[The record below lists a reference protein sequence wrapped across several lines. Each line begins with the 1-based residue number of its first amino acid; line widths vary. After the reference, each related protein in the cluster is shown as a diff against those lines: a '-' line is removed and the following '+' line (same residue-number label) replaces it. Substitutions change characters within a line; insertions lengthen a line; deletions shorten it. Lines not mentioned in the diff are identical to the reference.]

1 MKNISSANLKNL
13 SLKELNQRASLLK
26 EMCLKIDP
34 YSPLEKEEMEELLDL
49 GIKNIDDPF
58 RLTNELIL
66 RMEDTLE
73 EINLRTKDLPQQLL
87 Q

>member
-1 MKNISSANLKNL
+1 MKNISSSNLKNL
-13 SLKELNQRASLLK
+13 SLKELNNRASLLK

-34 YSPLEKEEMEELLDL
+34 YSPLQPREKEELQEL

-73 EINLRTKDLPQQLL
+73 EIDQRTKDLPNQLL

>member
-1 MKNISSANLKNL
+1 MKSISSSNLKNL
-13 SLKELNQRASLLK
+13 SLKELNGRASALK
-26 EMCLKIDP
+26 DLCLKIDP
-34 YSPLEKEEMEELLDL
+34 YSPLSEGEKSELNEL

-73 EINLRTKDLPQQLL
+73 EINQRTKDLPEKLL
-87 Q
+87 H

>member
-1 MKNISSANLKNL
+1 MKNISSSNLKNL
-13 SLKELNQRASLLK
+13 SLKELNGRASALR

-34 YSPLEKEEMEELLDL
+34 YQPLTNGEKLELEEL

-66 RMEDTLE
+66 KMEDTLE
-73 EINLRTKDLPQQLL
+73 EINERTKDLPEKLL
-87 Q
+87 H